1 MRARLLPGLLLA
13 LATACS
19 GEITAPKVSGPPTS
33 VHQNGHETTPDTLA
47 FPPTG
52 ISTSSTDTTSTEDGS
67 HGFGSGT

>member
-1 MRARLLPGLLLA
+1 MRARLFPGLLLA

-33 VHQNGHETTPDTLA
+33 VHQNGQETAPGTLA

-52 ISTSSTDTTSTEDGS
+52 ISTSSTDTTTDSG
-67 HGFGSGT
+67 HGFGSGG